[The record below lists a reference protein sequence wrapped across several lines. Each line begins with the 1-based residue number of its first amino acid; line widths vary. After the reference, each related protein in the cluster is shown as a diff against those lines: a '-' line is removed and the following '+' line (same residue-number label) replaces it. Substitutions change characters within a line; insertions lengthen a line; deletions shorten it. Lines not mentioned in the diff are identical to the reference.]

1 MADELEVEVEQEITM
16 VEIPEEELDFED
28 TEDGGAVVMMEKIS
42 VREASDHFANIVDD
56 VDASL
61 LKTSINDLMTK
72 IERDKEARQ
81 KRDLQYEEG
90 LRRTGLGDDAP
101 GGAQFSGANK
111 VVHPM
116 LVEACVDFSARF
128 IKEVFP
134 PTGPVKSKILGEA
147 DKAKVGKAQR
157 KTEFMNWQTTEQMVE
172 FRSELEQLSTQLPLG
187 GGQYMKFMWNSR
199 FMRPTSEFVP
209 IDDIYLPFSATNFYT
224 AERKTHVQYITE
236 MEYEK
241 RVEAGM
247 YADVDLPSPT
257 EPTFSAAERANEKI
271 EGKQNTSYNEDGLRT
286 IFEIYTF
293 MDFED
298 GEGLAPYILS
308 VDKSSELPLCL
319 YRNWEEDDDRQKEL
333 HWLVEFPFVPW
344 RGAYPIGL
352 THMIGGLS
360 GAATGALRAL
370 LDSAYIQNV
379 PTLLKLKGGPNGQT
393 LNVQPTEIVEME
405 GGALIDDVRKLAMPL
420 PFAGPSPTLFQLL
433 GFLVDA
439 GKGVVQT
446 SFEKFNDQNP
456 NAPVGTTMAIIEQGM
471 VVFSSIH
478 SRLHASMARSF
489 NILHRINSMYYTDEE
504 LDALDTG
511 LEISAEDF
519 DGPADVVPISNP
531 AIFSEAQRFA
541 QIQAI
546 MARAQIVPQLY
557 DPIAIEEMFLRTLKV
572 PASEVMAPKVGEED
586 RDPVSENVAAAMG
599 QGIYVLTEQDHM
611 AHLQVHLPFLKSPL
625 FGSNPA
631 IASTFLYPM
640 SMHLKDHILNYYLA
654 EAHNAVDIAQSE
666 GLIPEEA
673 EDQVKVILE
682 VQRFIEEQLGS
693 TGIAQ
698 ELGMINEAAEQ
709 FKPQDPAAQQGDAM
723 QIAQLSAEIKQ
734 GELQQ
739 RTERDGARL
748 QIDQAKMQSDMQ
760 TDQNKMQ
767 IQQAKMQADMQL
779 EQAKLQIEQAKMET
793 SMQRDGAKIQLD
805 QAKLDAS
812 TQISQLKMQQAAE
825 MELAK
830 LASQEA
836 DRQEDAELAG
846 LRELSATERNNISEM
861 SETDRMN
868 TREQNENAR
877 KAEDLAA
884 RERMNTADNM
894 TAKELAALEVITGEK
909 TSLTNGKGIDPGA
922 DV

>member
-1 MADELEVEVEQEITM
+1 MSEEEIEMIEEMTM
-16 VEIPEEELDFED
+16 VELPEEEVSDVAD
-28 TEDGGAVVMMEKIS
+28 TEDGGAIILMES
-42 VREASDHFANIVDD
+42 VTVTEGSEHFANIVEDID
-56 VDASL
+56 SGL
-61 LKTSINDLMTK
+61 LKKAITDLMTK

-81 KRDLQYEEG
+81 KRDKQYEEG

-134 PTGPVKSKILGEA
+134 PGGPVKSKIIGEA
-147 DKAKVGKAQR
+147 DKVKVNKAQR

-187 GGQYMKFMWNSR
+187 GGQYMKFMWNKR
-199 FMRPTSEFVP
+199 FNRPTSEFVP

-224 AERKTHVQYITE
+224 AERKTHVQYITQ

-247 YADVDLPSPT
+247 YADVDLPTPDDP
-257 EPTFSAAERANEKI
+257 EYSAAERANEKI

-286 IFEIYTF
+286 VFEIYTYL
-293 MDFED
+293 DFDE

-308 VDKSSELPLCL
+308 VDKSSDKPLAL
-319 YRNWEEDDDRQKEL
+319 YRNWEEDDQLQKEL
-333 HWLVEFPFVPW
+333 HWIVEFPFVPW

-489 NILHRINSMYYTDEE
+489 NILHRINSMYYTQEE
-504 LDALDTG
+504 LDALDAG
-511 LEISAEDF
+511 LDISAEDF
-519 DGPADVVPISNP
+519 DGPSDVVPISNP

-546 MARAQIVPQLY
+546 MQRAEKMPQMY
-557 DPIAIEEMFLRTLKV
+557 DQVAIEEMFLRTLKV
-572 PASEVMAPKVGEED
+572 PPSEVMAPQAGSED
-586 RDPVSENVAAAMG
+586 RDPVSENVAAAMN
-599 QGIYVLTEQDHM
+599 QGIYVLPQQDHL
-611 AHLQVHLPFLKSPL
+611 AHLQVHLPFLKSPM
-625 FGSNPA
+625 FGSNPT
-631 IASTFLYPM
+631 IMSTFFYPM
-640 SMHLKDHILNYYLA
+640 AMHMRDHLLNYYLV
-654 EAHNAVDIAQSE
+654 EAHNAIDEAQTQE
-666 GLIPEEA
+666 LIPEEA
-673 EDQVKVILE
+673 EQQVEVILK
-682 VQRFIEEQLGS
+682 VQEFIEQQLG
-693 TGIAQ
+693 GFAQ
-698 ELGMINEAAEQ
+698 ELVQINEQAQQ
-709 FKPQDPAAQQGDAM
+709 FKPENPATQGDAM
-723 QIAQLSAEIKQ
+723 KIAELSAQIKQ

-739 RTERDGARL
+739 RAERDNSQL
-748 QIDQAKMQSDMQ
+748 QLDS
-760 TDQNKMQ
+760 
-767 IQQAKMQADMQL
+767 
-779 EQAKLQIEQAKMET
+779 AKME
-793 SMQRDGAKIQLD
+793 
-805 QAKLDAS
+805 AS
-812 TQISQLKMQQAAE
+812 NQIAQLKMQQTAE
-825 MELAK
+825 IERAK
-830 LASQEA
+830 LAVKEA
-836 DRQEDAELAG
+836 EREEKAELAG
-846 LRELSATERNNISEM
+846 LRELSETERNNIREM
-861 SETDRMN
+861 SETDRLN
-868 TREQNENAR
+868 TREKGEDKR
-877 KAEDLAA
+877 KMADLDA
-884 RERMNTADNM
+884 RERMNTADNR
-894 TAKELAALEVITGEK
+894 TAKELAAMEMESGEK
-909 TSLTNGKGIDPGA
+909 TSYSTGSGIDINP
-922 DV
+922 

>member
-1 MADELEVEVEQEITM
+1 MAEENEIEIEVEEVTMVELPEEDELE
-16 VEIPEEELDFED
+16 FED
-28 TEDGGAVVMMEKIS
+28 TEDGGAMVRMETMS
-42 VREASDHFANIVDD
+42 VREASDHFENIVEE
-56 VDASL
+56 VDQSL
-61 LKTSINDLMTK
+61 LKTAINDLMTK

-101 GGAQFSGANK
+101 GGAQFQGANK

-134 PTGPVKSKILGEA
+134 PGGPVKSKIIGEA
-147 DKAKVGKAQR
+147 DKSKVSKAQR

-224 AERKTHVQYITE
+224 AERKTHVQYVTE
-236 MEYEK
+236 MEYDK
-241 RVEAGM
+241 RVESGM
-247 YADVDLPSPT
+247 YADIELPTPT
-257 EPTFSAAERANEKI
+257 EPEFSAAERANEKI

-308 VDKSSELPLCL
+308 VDKSSDKALCL
-319 YRNWEEDDDRQKEL
+319 YRNWEEDDSRKNEL
-333 HWLVEFPFVPW
+333 HWIVEFPFVPW

-379 PTLLKLKGGPNGQT
+379 PTLLKLKGGPGGQT

-489 NILHRINSMYYTDEE
+489 NILHRINSMYYTQEE
-504 LDALDTG
+504 LDALDAG
-511 LEISAEDF
+511 LDISAEDF

-546 MARAQIVPQLY
+546 MARSAAMPEMY
-557 DPIAIEEMFLRTLKV
+557 DALAVEEMFLRTLKIPPTEV
-572 PASEVMAPKVGEED
+572 LNPAPGSED

-599 QGIYVLTEQDHM
+599 QPIYVLPQQDHL
-611 AHLQVHLPFLKSPL
+611 AHLQVHLAFLKSPM
-625 FGSNPA
+625 FGSNPV
-631 IASTFLYPM
+631 IMSNFFYPM
-640 SMHLKDHILNYYLA
+640 AMHMRDHLLNYYLV
-654 EAHNAVDIAQSE
+654 EAHNAVDEAQTEKLIA
-666 GLIPEEA
+666 EEA
-673 EDQVKVILE
+673 EEQVEIILKVQE
-682 VQRFIEEQLGS
+682 FIENQLG
-693 TGIAQ
+693 GFAQ
-698 ELGMINEAAEQ
+698 ELAQITETAQQ
-709 FKPQDPAAQQGDAM
+709 FKPENQPQQPGDAM
-723 QIAQLSAEIKQ
+723 KIAELSAQIKQ
-734 GELQQ
+734 SELQQ
-739 RTERDGARL
+739 RTERDGAR
-748 QIDQAKMQSDMQ
+748 
-760 TDQNKMQ
+760 
-767 IQQAKMQADMQL
+767 IQLDNAKMQASN
-779 EQAKLQIEQAKMET
+779 EIA
-793 SMQRDGAKIQLD
+793 
-805 QAKLDAS
+805 
-812 TQISQLKMQQAAE
+812 QLKMQQTAE
-825 MELAK
+825 IERAK
-830 LASQEA
+830 LAASQQ
-836 DRQEDAELAG
+836 DREERSEIAG

-861 SETDRMN
+861 SETDRLN
-868 TREQNENAR
+868 TREQGENKR

-884 RERMNTADNM
+884 RERMNSSDNM
-894 TAKELAALEVITGEK
+894 TAKELAAMEMESGEK
-909 TSLTNGKGIDPGA
+909 TSYTSGGGIDP
-922 DV
+922 